1 MEDDKLIASV
11 AGVVERVNKLV
22 CVRALKAR

>member
-1 MEDDKLIASV
+1 MEDDTLYASV

-22 CVRALKAR
+22 CVKPLKAR